1 MRLPSLALL
10 SVLATAACHPSGVTE
25 EIPDGAVICALSTG
39 ASGAGEPDAG
49 PFEQCTPEYPTCSP
63 PYPESPGFQ
72 CCKVQSLSD
81 NETEVT
87 CMPNDAAAYNPCFLV
102 SCIASDAS
110 DESDASDAASE

>member
-1 MRLPSLALL
+1 MRQPSLTLL
-10 SVLATAACHPSGVTE
+10 SVLAIAACHPSAVTG

-39 ASGAGEPDAG
+39 ASDAGELDAG
-49 PFEQCTPEYPTCSP
+49 PFEQCTPDYPTCSP

-72 CCKVQSLSD
+72 CCNVQKLSD

-102 SCIASDAS
+102 ACVAPDAS
-110 DESDASDAASE
+110 QGSDASDAASE